1 MLSSRLFWK
10 LFAVCVASNL
20 MLAVGLAVLGSE
32 VNTWVLV
39 VAACVWAAALIWW
52 LGVQIIRP
60 VGALTATAEAVAAGD
75 CRQGVHIA
83 NGDELGTLG
92 RAIDRI
98 RRAVELQAS
107 QLAAIDDR
115 QLTVLDAMVEGVIAV
130 DERQRVVLANPAA
143 GRLFNFRTQAAKGR
157 PLQEL
162 VRNYAVSAAA
172 QRALSDGEFQRLEIS
187 VAGTEARS
195 FDIHVQPLP
204 GSPGAG
210 AVLVVHDMTELRRL
224 ESIRREFIA
233 NVSHELK
240 TPLASIKAYTE
251 TLRNGAIDE
260 PGTSQRFLSRIEE
273 QSERLHMLIMDM
285 LTLARVE
292 SEQRNFEIESVNLAE
307 VAANCL
313 DEHRH
318 STTTKRISLGIEPG
332 ARACE
337 EKHNGAASYYVRAD
351 REGLRQILGN
361 LLDNAVNYTPEGGKI
376 SVGWEVEGEIIRTCV
391 RDTGIGIKPE
401 DQRRVF
407 ERFYRVDT
415 ARSRELGGTG
425 LGLAIVKHL
434 AQSFGGS
441 VDVES
446 EPGRGS
452 TFTVSLPRA

>member
-39 VAACVWAAALIWW
+39 VVACVWAAALIWW

-98 RRAVELQAS
+98 RRAVDQQS
-107 QLAAIDDR
+107 IQLAAIDDR

-143 GRLFNFRTQAAKGR
+143 GRLFGFRPQVAKGR
-157 PLQEL
+157 PLQEI
-162 VRNYAVSAAA
+162 VRNYAVSEAA
-172 QRALSDGEFQRLEIS
+172 QRALAAGEFQRLEITLS
-187 VAGTEARS
+187 GNEPSS
-195 FDIHVQPLP
+195 FDVHVQPLP
-204 GSPGAG
+204 GSPRAG
-210 AVLVVHDMTELRRL
+210 AVLVVYDTTELRRL
-224 ESIRREFIA
+224 ESVRRDFIA

-251 TLRNGAIDE
+251 TLRNGAIAE
-260 PGTSQRFLSRIEE
+260 PGTSQRFLLRIEE
-273 QSERLHMLIMDM
+273 QSDRLHHLIMDM
-285 LTLARVE
+285 LSLARVE
-292 SEQRNFEIESVNLAE
+292 SEQRSFEIESVDVAE
-307 VAANCL
+307 VAAECL
-313 DEHRH
+313 DEHRQLA
-318 STTTKRISLGIEPG
+318 TAKRISLGIET
-332 ARACE
+332 C
-337 EKHNGAASYYVRAD
+337 NGERSGSSSYCVRAD

-361 LLDNAVNYTPEGGKI
+361 LLDNAVNYTSEGGKV
-376 SVGWEVEGEIIRTCV
+376 SVAWHIDGSLIRTRV

-407 ERFYRVDT
+407 ERFYRVDK

-434 AQSFGGS
+434 VHSFGGS
-441 VDVES
+441 VDVDS

-452 TFTVSLPRA
+452 TFTVSLPRG

>member
-98 RRAVELQAS
+98 RRAIERQTS

-187 VAGTEARS
+187 VAGTEPRS

-251 TLRNGAIDE
+251 TLRNGAIAE
-260 PGTSQRFLSRIEE
+260 PGTCDRFLSRIEE
-273 QSERLHMLIMDM
+273 QSDRLHSLIMDM
-285 LTLARVE
+285 LALARVE
-292 SEQRNFEIESVNLAE
+292 SEQRNFEIESVDVAE
-307 VAANCL
+307 VAAECL
-313 DEHRH
+313 DEHRQLA
-318 STTTKRISLGIEPG
+318 TAKRISLGIDTSNGE
-332 ARACE
+332 
-337 EKHNGAASYYVRAD
+337 HNGSSSY
-351 REGLRQILGN
+351 
-361 LLDNAVNYTPEGGKI
+361 
-376 SVGWEVEGEIIRTCV
+376 S
-391 RDTGIGIKPE
+391 
-401 DQRRVF
+401 
-407 ERFYRVDT
+407 
-415 ARSRELGGTG
+415 
-425 LGLAIVKHL
+425 
-434 AQSFGGS
+434 
-441 VDVES
+441 
-446 EPGRGS
+446 
-452 TFTVSLPRA
+452 